1 MGWNYGRKIIEALF
15 AGRTKRAPVRA
26 ELESRREADRDRG
39 DIRVFEAGLSAKQ
52 HGDNQ
57 QSARLDAQEVSSQ
70 FIEIAKRYDLYIPKA
85 EWQKLGE
92 RKREPSGESIVYFDS
107 QNNRVVKVRNPMA
120 KSAMKQLHAEDM
132 IYEHLLHNIL
142 FPDTRYRFIGISED
156 VDGIRIILS
165 QPYISNQFL
174 IPEDSFIDRYLTE
187 GLGLKKENRYFYG
200 NESLSVTDVSSM
212 GDNVLYDGKKLYFID
227 PIIRLKRPAK
237 EILDEYYAILK

>member
-1 MGWNYGRKIIEALF
+1 MNWEYGRKVIHALF
-15 AGRTKRAPVRA
+15 KRRSKCPPICA
-26 ELESRREADRDRG
+26 ELESRSAANCDRS
-39 DIRVFEAGLSAKQ
+39 DIGMFEAGLSAKQ

-70 FIEIAKRYDLYIPKA
+70 FIEIAKQYDLY
-85 EWQKLGE
+85 
-92 RKREPSGESIVYFDS
+92 
-107 QNNRVVKVRNPMA
+107 
-120 KSAMKQLHAEDM
+120 
-132 IYEHLLHNIL
+132 
-142 FPDTRYRFIGISED
+142 
-156 VDGIRIILS
+156 ILS